1 MHLCA
6 VQIYYAVCG
15 VLKRELKLEV
25 CESRFDL
32 QRRGSFGRGWFGLDT
47 RSTSYWAARV
57 QFACKTVRR
66 CVGQ

>member
-32 QRRGSFGRGWFGLDT
+32 QRRDSFGRGGVVWTGHQID
-47 RSTSYWAARV
+47 
-57 QFACKTVRR
+57 
-66 CVGQ
+66 